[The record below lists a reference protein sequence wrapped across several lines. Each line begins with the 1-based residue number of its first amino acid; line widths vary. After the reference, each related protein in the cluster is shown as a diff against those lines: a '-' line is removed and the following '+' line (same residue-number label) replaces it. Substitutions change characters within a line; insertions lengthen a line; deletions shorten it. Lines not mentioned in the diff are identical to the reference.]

1 MRMHSK
7 NIFFK
12 CLKYF
17 PITYTV
23 LIYLAKIIDIK
34 KN

>member
-12 CLKYF
+12 CLIFSHNLYG
-17 PITYTV
+17 T
-23 LIYLAKIIDIK
+23 DISC
-34 KN
+34 